1 MKTAG
6 RAKAAGRATGSV
18 RGRIKTLTM
27 EMEELVCL
35 QGEFRDPKCSH
46 QFLLG
51 EVSELQPKLMKSAKA
66 VRTLLEELYLLE
78 ECLDRESPPEVM
90 VELFPDTLAMFS
102 KTWRT
107 AL

>member
-1 MKTAG
+1 
-6 RAKAAGRATGSV
+6 
-18 RGRIKTLTM
+18 
-27 EMEELVCL
+27 
-35 QGEFRDPKCSH
+35 
-46 QFLLG
+46 
-51 EVSELQPKLMKSAKA
+51 MKSAKA

>member
-18 RGRIKTLTM
+18 RGRIKALTT

-51 EVSELQPKLMKSAKA
+51 EVLELQPKLMKSAKA

-78 ECLDRESPPEVM
+78 ESPPEVM